1 MVVSLEKHFRRP
13 SELEANDSLNHPIVS
28 ALIVKI
34 TILYINPNI
43 VLFFIKYLRISK
55 MSLVS
60 IVLKSAERSYIY
72 IYYIYI
78 YIYIYIYRF
87 KYVSFL
93 SCKLKQNLLKY
104 YLNAVSM
111 DQDFQLSDYLPR
123 NLRLYFSSIYLV
135 RKQYIFLL
143 HSLE

>member
-43 VLFFIKYLRISK
+43 VLFFIKYLRISE

-60 IVLKSAERSYIY
+60 IILKSAERS
-72 IYYIYI
+72 YIYI

>member
-1 MVVSLEKHFRRP
+1 M
-13 SELEANDSLNHPIVS
+13 
-28 ALIVKI
+28 
-34 TILYINPNI
+34 
-43 VLFFIKYLRISK
+43 
-55 MSLVS
+55 
-60 IVLKSAERSYIY
+60 
-72 IYYIYI
+72 

-87 KYVSFL
+87 KYDSFL
-93 SCKLKQNLLKY
+93 SCTLKQNLLKY

>member
-43 VLFFIKYLRISK
+43 VLFFIKYLRISE
-55 MSLVS
+55 MSLV
-60 IVLKSAERSYIY
+60 
-72 IYYIYI
+72 
-78 YIYIYIYRF
+78 YIYRF

-93 SCKLKQNLLKY
+93 SCKLKQNLLKC

-111 DQDFQLSDYLPR
+111 DQDCQLSDYLPR